1 VVQAMTDHW
10 GREKHRHIPRLKE
23 RLHGGKKGRRK
34 QGGKS
39 GEELGRVECPIIIGY
54 MDGCF
59 QEL

>member
-1 VVQAMTDHW
+1 MTDHW

-34 QGGKS
+34 QEGKS

-54 MDGCF
+54 IDGCV